1 MGRNFFWPANRT
13 ELCTSD
19 LKVNKSSYLGFF
31 FGSKKTI
38 ESDICLKK
46 ICFLLKN
53 RKCDNSKTCPCLMA
67 AQAIRQ
73 AHVLLLMLNALS
85 NIIKPDVRSF
95 PLWKVVSS
103 GAKENEY
110 KRPHG
115 KHSRAQKTICK
126 IRHFFGDE
134 VFVWT
139 FKEQVLNCVVCRP
152 AMRALESGCC

>member
-31 FGSKKTI
+31 FRRKKNNWKRHLF
-38 ESDICLKK
+38 EENLFSVEEQKMWQ
-46 ICFLLKN
+46 FQNMSLL
-53 RKCDNSKTCPCLMA
+53 A
-67 AQAIRQ
+67 AQAIRH